1 MTLIEKINSDLK
13 EAMKAK
19 DQVKMDC
26 LRQIKTEVM
35 KKEVAGRK
43 TLSDDEVLGVISS
56 LTKSHVDSIE
66 SFKKVGREDLVP
78 KEEQELAILKAF
90 LPEQLS
96 DEELKKIVGEAVQ
109 TAAASTAKDTGKVMA
124 LVMPK
129 VKGKADGSRVNA
141 ILREI
146 LK

>member
-19 DQVKMDC
+19 EQVKMDC

-35 KKEVAGRK
+35 KKEVAGKK

-66 SFKKVGREDLVP
+66 SFKKGGREDLVP

-124 LVMPK
+124 IVMPK

>member
-1 MTLIEKINSDLK
+1 MTLLESINSDLK

-19 DQVKMDC
+19 QQVKMDC

-35 KKEVAGRK
+35 KKEVALKK
-43 TLSDDEVLGVISS
+43 TLSDAEVLSVISS

-66 SFKKVGREDLVP
+66 SFKKGGREDLVP
-78 KEEQELAILKAF
+78 KEEQELAILKAY

-109 TAAASTAKDTGKVMA
+109 TAAASTAKDIGKVMGV
-124 LVMPK
+124 VMPK
-129 VKGKADGSRVNA
+129 VKGKADGSRINA
-141 ILREI
+141 ILKDI